1 MAEALVLSLRLI
13 NGILTMGFL
22 PLIWRSFKATG
33 KKFYQ
38 FWAIGFF
45 LYGVHITIRSLLPLL
60 NFQNM
65 YSIEISSY
73 FIQLAGFGLILIGI
87 GELVNRIRDALL
99 SFLIIPIILVTL
111 YATTQPYLIGRI
123 VSEAPY
129 LFIAVALIIIRLKY
143 NVSLEMFIIGW
154 LYLLIANLG
163 SALNYVNPA
172 YLEVLAIT
180 SKLILLYGILYPKFT
195 LLADDLR
202 NFLIS
207 GTASKYSEN
216 KMGQIILVKASGAAK
231 AQEVNYINR
240 LIREADPKGI
250 RTILI
255 SMYDVL
261 TINELENIN
270 NDENALYSVRMIQG
284 TRTHDT
290 FGGKKI
296 MTINDD
302 PNDLVLL
309 LSDIYNFIDERKISC
324 QIVFC
329 SLSLLIHTHGWQRIY
344 SILTSNLT
352 HIKNGNLN
360 LYLIYTPETHQGFEI
375 GQFELLVDR
384 IENVE

>member
-1 MAEALVLSLRLI
+1 MAEALVIALRLV

-22 PLIWRSFKATG
+22 PLIWKSFKTTS
-33 KKFYQ
+33 KKFYE

-45 LYGVHITIRSLLPLL
+45 LYGVHITVRAILPLL
-60 NFQNM
+60 NITNIFPV
-65 YSIEISSY
+65 EISSY
-73 FIQLAGFGLILIGI
+73 IIQLAGFGLILIGI
-87 GELVNRIRDALL
+87 GELVNRTKDALL
-99 SFLIIPIILVTL
+99 SFLTIPIILVTI

-129 LFIAVALIIIRLKY
+129 LFIAVALIIIRINY

-154 LYLLIANLG
+154 INLLIANLG
-163 SALNYVNPA
+163 SALNYVDPI

-207 GTASKYSEN
+207 GSASSYSEG

-231 AQEVNYINR
+231 AQEVNFINR
-240 LIREADPKGI
+240 LIREASPKGI

-261 TINELENIN
+261 TVNDLQNVDKAENDI
-270 NDENALYSVRMIQG
+270 YGVRMIQG
-284 TRTHDT
+284 IRTHDT
-290 FGGKKI
+290 FGGKKV

-309 LSDIYNFIDERKISC
+309 LSDIYNFIEERKVSC

-360 LYLIYTPETHQGFEI
+360 LYLIYNPETHQGFEI
-375 GQFELLVDR
+375 GQFELLADK
-384 IENVE
+384 IENV